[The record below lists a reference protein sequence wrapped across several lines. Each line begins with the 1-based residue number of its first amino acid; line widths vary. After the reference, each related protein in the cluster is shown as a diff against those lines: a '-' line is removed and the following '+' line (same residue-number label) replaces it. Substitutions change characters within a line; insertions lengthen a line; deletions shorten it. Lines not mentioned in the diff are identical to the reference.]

1 MLGIS
6 GFAHVSLTVTDLERS
21 SDWYQKVMG
30 FEVTWPLERDG
41 YKKVILIDKPTGI
54 IFSLTE
60 HGERASGDEFREF
73 RTGLDHV
80 SFAVPSFHELGL
92 WKARFEELG
101 VPHTEILK
109 TKTGAVIVFRDPD
122 NIQVEIYAP
131 ADVAEWAF
139 AFPPLVG
146 DAAGGEE

>member
-6 GFAHVSLTVTDLERS
+6 GIAHVSLTVTNLERS
-21 SDWYQKVMG
+21 TAWYREVMG
-30 FEVTWPLERDG
+30 FEVIWSLERHG
-41 YKKVILIDKPTGI
+41 YKKVILTDAASGI

-60 HGERASGDEFREF
+60 HGERSSGDEFSEF

-80 SFAVPSFHELGL
+80 SFAVPSFHELAL
-92 WKARFEELG
+92 WQARFEELC

-122 NIQVEIYAP
+122 NVQVEMYAP

-139 AFPPLVG
+139 AFPPAVTEANVG
-146 DAAGGEE
+146 EF